1 MPKQYYIKVRLCQG
15 DPEAS
20 THGPRGQKRSRIW
33 YRIPDFAQTHIYLT
47 IQFCHRE
54 SSVQNRTPDSIQQWH
69 IIFGK
74 QPASGNRQHPLSQP
88 LHTSSSHH
96 VLPIAGLLT
105 RRKPKQRS
113 KDIVNIVN
121 GVFRNVALIRSGKTE
136 KTESSVKQEQKR
148 GSLGPKN
155 VLSDT
160 ARTAVRA

>member
-15 DPEAS
+15 GPEAS

-47 IQFCHRE
+47 IQFCHRK
-54 SSVQNRTPDSIQQWH
+54 SSIQNRTPDSIQQWH

-113 KDIVNIVN
+113 KYIVN